1 MSLQIDFSD
10 LEETIQKLIEQVNNP
25 PWSVTIT
32 RIGNGYTLR
41 GTDIND
47 VIEDNENDELKSH
60 EELLW
65 AIMKHFNFGGSKHSP
80 ERIRI
85 IREKQ

>member
-1 MSLQIDFSD
+1 MSFQIDFTD
-10 LEETIQKLIEQVNNP
+10 LEETIQELIGQVNNP

-32 RIGNGYTLR
+32 RIDNGYVLQ
-41 GTDIND
+41 GNNIDYA
-47 VIEDNENDELKSH
+47 IEDNDQDELRSH
-60 EELLW
+60 ADLLW
-65 AIMKHFNFGGSKHSP
+65 KIMEYFNFGGSKHDP